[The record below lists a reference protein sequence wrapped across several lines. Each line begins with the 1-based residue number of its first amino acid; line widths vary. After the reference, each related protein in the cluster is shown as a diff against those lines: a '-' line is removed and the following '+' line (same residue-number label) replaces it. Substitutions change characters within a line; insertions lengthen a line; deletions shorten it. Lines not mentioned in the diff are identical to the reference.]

1 MFKFSMS
8 DSMSDSMS
16 KISALKI
23 LKPTAG
29 NITIPAVLLLSVL
42 LCACGDSSVKE
53 TLGLDRRAPDEFKVI
68 SRPPLSVPPQFE
80 LRPPTVEA
88 GFNQPQASEKAESLL
103 LGKSSDS
110 SAAAT
115 KPSAE
120 TPAENKF
127 LRNIGADN
135 ADPDVK
141 RKLSEQR
148 INEQIKKENS
158 GWWDK
163 ITDLPGGNEPQVKAA
178 DEAARIKNNQQEG
191 KPVTEGE
198 TPETGGGA
206 QSVLERLIG
215 DE

>member
-1 MFKFSMS
+1 MFKF
-8 DSMSDSMS
+8 SMSDSMS

-23 LKPTAG
+23 LKPAAG
-29 NITIPAVLLLSVL
+29 NIIIPAVLLLSVL
-42 LCACGDSSVKE
+42 LSACGDSSVKE

-110 SAAAT
+110 SAAAAT

-163 ITDLPGGNEPQVKAA
+163 ITGLPGGNEPQVKAA